1 MMNMASTVLSSM
13 RTMTNQTNIQN
24 IKLSTAVTIGIM
36 ANMTS
41 IENKAQLALVRKLG
55 FRVTE
60 WV

>member
-1 MMNMASTVLSSM
+1 NPMST
-13 RTMTNQTNIQN
+13 RN